1 MQDEAERLRAA
12 VAHFRNDEHEQ
23 ALEICRGLIS
33 RDAKIVGASNQLIGL
48 VLNHEGDMEPAAR
61 HLRLALVIDPS
72 GRAARTNLAVVEEKL
87 GRVDQTARQFRLTLA
102 VDPLCAEAWH
112 GLARRKPGA
121 GSMNSRALLIE
132 PNAARFLEALADHV
146 MDGANTVTDAARLP
160 KWAFVANPGSTRI
173 AHRAAS
179 FLVSTN
185 RPGDALWILERAL
198 AGNERA
204 DLRVAAG
211 YMLRRVWRNP
221 EAVDHFRRALIQVPD
236 EANALLG
243 LMWCRRQACE
253 WAGDLVWLTR
263 ALDLFLKAGL
273 TRSQPAFALAWS
285 SDPAEQL
292 LAAQGVA
299 HAHLETKVSASLQ
312 RRPLSSGHRIRVGY
326 LSPHFGEHPV
336 GRCVVELLERH
347 DETRFEIFAYASKSH
362 PGHPIHQ
369 RVRDG
374 VDHLRD
380 LNGAS
385 ESEIRDRITSDNLD
399 ILIDLDGYSQ
409 GLPGV
414 IAGRP
419 APVLVNY
426 LGFPG
431 TSGGLH
437 DYIIGDRS
445 TIARGTEAHYAENIV
460 WMPHCYLPPPTGIDA
475 TTQRPT
481 RHAEGLPE
489 HGLVLAAFH
498 TPYKITPEAFDAWC
512 AIMRSV
518 PSAVLWLLDGTPPH
532 ADVLRAAAKA
542 RDVSPDRLIFAG
554 FRPAYTDHIARLPL
568 ADLYLDT
575 FPHTAHSTAAE
586 LMYQGCPLVTR
597 TGDAFASRVA
607 ASILKAANLPDLIT
621 DNWDAFVDKAVNL
634 CSSPSA
640 LRDCRQRL
648 AASRTRAPLF
658 DRDGYARAFEEALT
672 SMATRYRG
680 GHRPAPIEIGRGV
693 SDGESERNQGI

>member
-12 VAHFRNDEHEQ
+12 VAHFQNDEHEQ
-23 ALEICRGLIS
+23 ALEVCRGLIS
-33 RDAKIVGASNQLIGL
+33 RDAKIVGASQQLIGL
-48 VLNHEGDMEPAAR
+48 VLNQEGDLEAAVR
-61 HLRLALVIDPS
+61 HLRRALVIAPS
-72 GRAARTNLAVVEEKL
+72 SRAARTNLAVVEEKL
-87 GRVDQTARQFRLTLA
+87 GRINQMVRQFRLTLA
-102 VDPLCAEAWH
+102 VDPICAEAWH
-112 GLARRKPGA
+112 GLAQREPGA
-121 GSMNSRALLIE
+121 GPMTARALLIE
-132 PNAARFLEALADHV
+132 PNAARFLGALADHV
-146 MDGANTVTDAARLP
+146 MNDNDTVTAVRLL
-160 KWAFVANPGSTRI
+160 KWAFITNPGSAR
-173 AHRAAS
+173 AVHRAAD

-185 RPGDALWILERAL
+185 APRDALWILERAL
-198 AGNERA
+198 AVTERA

-211 YMLRRVWRNP
+211 YMLRRLWRNP
-221 EAVDHFRRALIQVPD
+221 EAVNHFRRALIQIPN
-236 EANALLG
+236 EADALLG
-243 LMWCRRQACE
+243 LMWCRRQACD

-263 ALDLFLKAGL
+263 ALYLFLKTGL

-299 HAHLETKVSASLQ
+299 QAHLATKVSASLQ
-312 RRPLSSGHRIRVGY
+312 RRTVTSNHGIRVGY

-347 DETRFEIFAYASKSH
+347 DKTRFEIFAYASKDH
-362 PGHPIHQ
+362 PGHPIQ
-369 RVRDG
+369 KRVRDG

-385 ESEIRDRITSDNLD
+385 EAEISSRVTADNLD

-414 IAGRP
+414 IAKRP

-431 TSGGLH
+431 TGGGLH

-445 TIARGTEAHYAENIV
+445 TIARGTEQHYSENIV

-475 TTQRPT
+475 ATQRPT
-481 RHAEGLPE
+481 RNAEGLPE
-489 HGLVLAAFH
+489 HSLVLAAFH

-512 AIMRSV
+512 AVMRSV
-518 PSAVLWLLDGTPPH
+518 PSTVLWLLDGAPPH

-542 RDVSPDRLIFAG
+542 KGISPDRLIFAG
-554 FRPAYTDHIARLPL
+554 FRPAYADHIARLPL

-607 ASILKAANLPDLIT
+607 ASILKAANLPELIT
-621 DNWDAFVDKAVNL
+621 DDWDAFIDKAVDL
-634 CSSPSA
+634 CSSPAA
-640 LRDCRQRL
+640 LWDYRQRL
-648 AASRTRAPLF
+648 IASRSSAPLF
-658 DRDGYARAFEEALT
+658 DRDRYTRAFEEALT
-672 SMATRYRG
+672 IMATRYREG
-680 GHRPAPIEIGRGV
+680 RPPTPIEIGLEV
-693 SDGESERNQGI
+693 SDGETVRHQVT